1 MVCKSE
7 MDADINRIQQEITSI
22 NSDTVNEI
30 SGTLDLLAEIYS
42 RVNWSIYELVENS
55 DNVGS
60 KNVVFELDGN
70 KLSVVNDGLRFT
82 GEDFERICSVNT
94 SVNKDSLV
102 DRSFGLGF
110 KSVFSFSNDVSIF
123 SGNNGIRFFEES
135 GLLLWKIFP
144 HVVDCLELK
153 SEQSTVF
160 EFVLGNKRK
169 QIADV
174 LAGISPEIL
183 LFLNSVESLTV
194 RDVQDNSTL
203 FLEKSSKPLD
213 GANVNLVTVKRST
226 NKETTESSEYV
237 CYSKDFSIPERVRIG
252 ENSET
257 EVVVAV
263 PVSGSND
270 SVSVFRNIY
279 RVTGEEKTGFMLS
292 GEFVTTMNFDG
303 IVDNDWNSWLLDS
316 VLGFINSELKLRTRK

>member
-1 MVCKSE
+1 M
-7 MDADINRIQQEITSI
+7 IF
-22 NSDTVNEI
+22 
-30 SGTLDLLAEIYS
+30 LLT
-42 RVNWSIYELVENS
+42 
-55 DNVGS
+55 
-60 KNVVFELDGN
+60 K
-70 KLSVVNDGLRFT
+70 
-82 GEDFERICSVNT
+82 
-94 SVNKDSLV
+94 
-102 DRSFGLGF
+102 
-110 KSVFSFSNDVSIF
+110 
-123 SGNNGIRFFEES
+123 
-135 GLLLWKIFP
+135 
-144 HVVDCLELK
+144 
-153 SEQSTVF
+153 
-160 EFVLGNKRK
+160 
-169 QIADV
+169 DV
-174 LAGISPEIL
+174 LVGISPEIL
-183 LFLNSVESLTV
+183 LFLNSVESLTI
-194 RDVQDNSTL
+194 RDVQNNNTL

-213 GANVNLVTVKRST
+213 GANANLVTVKRSD

-257 EVVVAV
+257 GVVVAV

>member
-1 MVCKSE
+1 
-7 MDADINRIQQEITSI
+7 MDADINRIQQEIRSI
-22 NSDTVNEI
+22 NSDTVNKI
-30 SGTLDLLAEIYS
+30 RGTLDLLAEIYGQ
-42 RVNWSIYELVENS
+42 VNWSIYELVENS

-60 KNVVFELDGN
+60 KNVVFEIDGN
-70 KLSVVNDGLRFT
+70 RLFVINDGLRFT

-94 SVNKDSLV
+94 SVNRDSLV

-110 KSVFSFSNDVSIF
+110 KSVFNFSNDVSIF

-135 GLLLWKIFP
+135 GLPLWKIFP

-160 EFVLGNKRK
+160 KFVLGNKRK

-174 LAGISPEIL
+174 LVGISPEIL

-194 RDVQDNSTL
+194 RDVQNNNTL
-203 FLEKSSKPLD
+203 LLEKSSKPLD
-213 GANVNLVTVKRST
+213 GTNTNLVTVKRST

-257 EVVVAV
+257 KVIVAV
-263 PVSGSND
+263 PVSGLND

-316 VLGFINSELKLRTRK
+316 VLGFVNSELKLRTRK